1 MLIFWVGTVAELIK
15 VFTVII
21 EAKKR
26 NIPYLV
32 IGTGQNNLIGTDV
45 LKACNDNVLDMELSD
60 PSSIKKSV
68 AGLFMWFF
76 KTYRRAKYEF
86 KKLIKTGNINPKN
99 TIMIVHG
106 DTVSTLMGA
115 LTAKKCGIR
124 LAHVEAGLR
133 SFDLLHPFPEEI
145 DRILTSKRVDYHF
158 CPGAIAEG
166 NLHKAKVPGNII
178 NTRHNTIYDGLQFA
192 NTRPFNAGLKT
203 EIEKIQGAYFVFVM
217 HRQENVANTALFKRT
232 IEKILEAAHSM
243 HCVFILHEITRLALK
258 KNGLLQ
264 KVSNDRF
271 ILLPRVEYFDF
282 MKILY
287 GAEFVITDGGSN
299 QEELAYMGKPCLI
312 MRTKTERQDG
322 IGENAVLCNNDF
334 EIFNRFIKNYGSYKR
349 PAIVVETLPSLCII
363 ETLEKE
369 IEG

>member
-45 LKACNDNVLDMELSD
+45 LKASNDNKLDFLLSD
-60 PSSIKKSV
+60 PSSIKKSA

-115 LTAKKCGIR
+115 LIAKKYGIR
-124 LAHVEAGLR
+124 LAHIEAGLR

-158 CPGAIAEG
+158 CPGEIAEG
-166 NLHKAKVPGNII
+166 NLHKAKVSGNII

-217 HRQENVANTALFKRT
+217 HRQENVANTALFKST
-232 IEKILEAAHSM
+232 IEKILETVHSI
-243 HCVFILHEITRLALK
+243 HCVFILHEITRLALE

-271 ILLPRVEYFDF
+271 TLLPRVEYFDF

-349 PAIVVETLPSLCII
+349 PAIVVETLPSLSII

-369 IEG
+369 IKG

>member
-26 NIPYLV
+26 KLPCFI
-32 IGTGQNNLIGTDV
+32 IGTGQNNLIDSDV
-45 LKACNDNVLDMELSD
+45 LKACNDNKLDLLLSD
-60 PSSIKKSV
+60 PASIKKS
-68 AGLFMWFF
+68 ALGLLMWFF
-76 KTYRRAKYEF
+76 KTYGHAKREF
-86 KKLIKTGNINPKN
+86 KKLLKTGNINTKN
-99 TIMIVHG
+99 TVTIVHG

-115 LTAKKCGIR
+115 LIAKKYGIR

-158 CPGAIAEG
+158 CPGVIAEN
-166 NLHKAKVPGNII
+166 NLYKAKVSGAVI
-178 NTRHNTIYDGLQFA
+178 NTVYNTIYDGLQFA
-192 NTRPFNAGLKT
+192 NTRPFNAGLKK
-203 EIEKIQGAYFVFVM
+203 EIEKIKGAYFVFVM
-217 HRQENVANTALFKRT
+217 HRQENVANTALFTQT
-232 IEKILEAAHSM
+232 IEKIIRTAEKT
-243 HCVFILHEITRLALK
+243 HCVFILHEITRLALERS
-258 KNGLLQ
+258 GLLK
-264 KVSNDRF
+264 KVSNEHF
-271 ILLPRVEYFDF
+271 TLLPRVEYFDF

-322 IGENAVLCNNDF
+322 IGKNAVLCNNDF
-334 EIFNRFIKNYGSYKR
+334 AVFDTFIEQYASYKQA
-349 PAIVVETLPSLCII
+349 PMAVPVSPSVCIVGKLQKGIDI
-363 ETLEKE
+363 
-369 IEG
+369 